1 MKPVVIVAIAASAMA
16 GVVAWR
22 ALRPH
27 GKSAAPH
34 EFVLFDRSAS
44 STAGCDAVI
53 AAVSDDVLEGRLS
66 PDSVLVVLATG
77 DADTSGEP
85 TEIFRGTPVRPGRV
99 MGGRRGAQKQQE
111 AMLSRLTESCREL
124 PPADI
129 SPIALGMRDG
139 LEGLRAQGCGPE
151 SRCRLRV
158 ISDGEETVEPWIVQ
172 SLSGKRTA
180 PAARPRMDNG
190 GVEIVFCGTS
200 QTKGASDRARDRRRA
215 HDVGR
220 VERMRKTWR
229 STVTAPDLM
238 HFEAHCQAGHL
249 LVASEA
255 RP

>member
-1 MKPVVIVAIAASAMA
+1 MKPVVIVVIAASAMA

-27 GKSAAPH
+27 GKSVTPH
-34 EFVLFDRSAS
+34 EYVLLDSSAS
-44 STAGCDAVI
+44 STAGCAAVV
-53 AAVSDDVLEGRLS
+53 AAVSDDLREGRLS

-77 DADTSGEP
+77 GADSSGEP
-85 TEIFRGTPVRPGRV
+85 TEIFRDTPIRPGRV
-99 MGGRRGAQKQQE
+99 MGGRRGAEKQRE
-111 AMLSRLTESCREL
+111 AILSQLSDSCRDL
-124 PPADI
+124 PPTDI

-139 LEGLRAQGCGPE
+139 LDGLRAQGCGPE

-180 PAARPRMDNG
+180 PSARPRMDNS

-200 QTKGASDRARDRRRA
+200 QTKGPSDRARDRRRA

-238 HFEAHCQAGHL
+238 RFEPHCPGSALLAAAG
-249 LVASEA
+249 
-255 RP
+255 PKP